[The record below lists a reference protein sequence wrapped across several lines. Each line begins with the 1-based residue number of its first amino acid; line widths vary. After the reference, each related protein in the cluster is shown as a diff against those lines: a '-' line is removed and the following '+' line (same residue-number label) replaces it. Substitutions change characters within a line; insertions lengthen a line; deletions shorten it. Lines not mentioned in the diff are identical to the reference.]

1 MRNEERC
8 TRGTFETRN
17 IGNYGYWKPETFK
30 LRNIEKRGTLESMEI
45 GIGNE
50 EHWKRGT
57 LEIRNEEHWKQGT
70 FETRNIGN

>member
-1 MRNEERC
+1 MS
-8 TRGTFETRN
+8 N
-17 IGNYGYWKPETFK
+17 IG

-57 LEIRNEEHWKQGT
+57 LEMRNEEHWKQGT